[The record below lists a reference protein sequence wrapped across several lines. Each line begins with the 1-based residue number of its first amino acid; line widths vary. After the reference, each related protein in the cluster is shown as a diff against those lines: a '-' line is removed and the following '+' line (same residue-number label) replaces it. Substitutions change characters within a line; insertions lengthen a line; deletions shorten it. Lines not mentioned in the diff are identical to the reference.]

1 MKSKL
6 KDIARKS
13 KMTMFLEN
21 KAILKEVLSSVSFVE
36 TDRQF
41 YSQYSAANTLLHL
54 HNQVI
59 YPRSIPT
66 LRKQF

>member
-21 KAILKEVLSSVSFVE
+21 KAILKEFLSSVSFVE

-41 YSQYSAANTLLHL
+41 YSQYSAANF
-54 HNQVI
+54 I
-59 YPRSIPT
+59 ASS
-66 LRKQF
+66 